1 MSNDYQQQKA
11 MRNGKYKA
19 FYLSERQH
27 DKVNA
32 ILKECQDLTLKQ
44 INELYPGTNKLVIN
58 ITENILQCFF
68 SNFVTLNI
76 RKIVIRIRMRVFY
89 EWVDATF

>member
-1 MSNDYQQQKA
+1 MNSYQEQKA

-27 DKVNA
+27 DIVNT

-44 INELYPGTNKLVIN
+44 INELYPSTNKLVIN
-58 ITENILQCFF
+58 ITEKDIMILALKRYLQH
-68 SNFVTLNI
+68 LKE
-76 RKIVIRIRMRVFY
+76 RK
-89 EWVDATF
+89 ANG